1 MFPIVGFGIG
11 VGSWAIME
19 AAGLRLGQSAAAA
32 LVLLWSLLVTGGLH
46 VDGLAD
52 TVDGIA
58 GGRSRTRRL
67 EIMRSGSSG
76 PIGIAAVVVLLLLK
90 YSLIAGADEGKL
102 WIALLLAPAFAR
114 WSIVVLA
121 QVSAPV
127 RREGLGH
134 LLAGRIALMDLV
146 FATSMVALPA
156 VAVVYLWGYTYL
168 APSAVVILLPW
179 GAVMLFRRLLGGVT
193 GDTLGATIE
202 VTEVAVLAAFLL
214 LG

>member
-1 MFPIVGFGIG
+1 
-11 VGSWAIME
+11 ME
-19 AAGLRLGQSAAAA
+19 VAGLRLGQSAAAA
-32 LVLLWSLLVTGGLH
+32 LVLLWSLLITGGLH
-46 VDGLAD
+46 IDGLAD

-121 QVSAPV
+121 HVSAPV

-134 LLAGRIALMDLV
+134 LLAGRIALMDLA

-168 APSAVVILLPW
+168 VPSAVVILLTW
-179 GAVMLFRRLLGGVT
+179 GAVILFRRLLGGVT